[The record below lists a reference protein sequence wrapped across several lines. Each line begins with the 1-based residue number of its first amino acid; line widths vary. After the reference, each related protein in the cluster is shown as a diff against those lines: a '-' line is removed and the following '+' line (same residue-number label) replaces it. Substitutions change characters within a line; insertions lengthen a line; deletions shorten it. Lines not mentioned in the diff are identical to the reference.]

1 VAKVKARPGAVALVV
16 ALVAVVA
23 TFAPLAT
30 DAAGAQA
37 GPNKT
42 APDKSKLD
50 NQIDATKAQ
59 VDTASAEEERLLGQI
74 QDSTART
81 GALDAKVAEFD
92 GQIAGVQ
99 RQLDAAQSKL
109 VALEAQQ
116 RAVEGRLDDARH
128 NLSAAK
134 EELGRQAIAA
144 YTGQSEAASYAT
156 MLLGSASIADLASKR
171 SYLRAVVGSQSETI
185 ATTEH
190 LRDQVSDLGKQVAV
204 SRTHAEGARDQVSS
218 QKATLQTSRDAQA
231 AVRAQVQGEIDQTDR
246 LRAEVLA
253 RKDEFQSQLETL
265 EQESAAIA
273 DTLRQRQAAE
283 ATAAAAART
292 TTTVAGVAPSGGGA
306 GPSGGGAGPAGGA
319 ATTLPRAAAPAKA
332 PGRLLIPVPGAPIT
346 SPYGYRIHPIYGT
359 SILHTGIDYGA
370 DEGTPIRA
378 AADGVV
384 VSAGW
389 YGGYGNATII
399 DHGGGIATLYGHQ
412 SSMAVSAGQ
421 KVTQGQTIG
430 RVGCTGNCTGPHVHF
445 EVRVNGDP
453 VDPAG
458 YI

>member
-1 VAKVKARPGAVALVV
+1 
-16 ALVAVVA
+16 
-23 TFAPLAT
+23 
-30 DAAGAQA
+30 
-37 GPNKT
+37 
-42 APDKSKLD
+42 
-50 NQIDATKAQ
+50 
-59 VDTASAEEERLLGQI
+59 
-74 QDSTART
+74 
-81 GALDAKVAEFD
+81 
-92 GQIAGVQ
+92 
-99 RQLDAAQSKL
+99 
-109 VALEAQQ
+109 
-116 RAVEGRLDDARH
+116 VEGRLDDARH

-204 SRTHAEGARDQVSS
+204 SRTQAEGARDQVSS

-283 ATAAAAART
+283 AAAAAAART